1 MVSRYA
7 SGKRALAICDRCGQT
22 TYYRQ
27 LRELTIKQ
35 RKSNL
40 LVCPTCWEPDQPQWM
55 AGARPV
61 FDPESLRRPR
71 PDTDTGAGDT
81 DSVTLPSIGV
91 SHAHG
96 DQDV

>member
-1 MVSRYA
+1 MNRFA

-22 TYYRQ
+22 TPYKA

-40 LVCPTCWEPDQPQWM
+40 LVCSTCWEPDQPQWM

-61 FDPESLRRPR
+61 VDAQALRRPR
-71 PDTDTGAGDT
+71 PDVDPGRELTDT
-81 DSVTLPSIGV
+81 VTLPSIGV
-91 SHAHG
+91 QHAHG